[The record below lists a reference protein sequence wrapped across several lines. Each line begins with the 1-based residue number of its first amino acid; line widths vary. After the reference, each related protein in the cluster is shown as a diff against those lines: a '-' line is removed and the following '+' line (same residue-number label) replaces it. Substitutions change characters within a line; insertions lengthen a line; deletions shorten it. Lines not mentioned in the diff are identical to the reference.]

1 MEINYIL
8 ILGAGIISMIV
19 GSIWYGPL
27 FGKKW
32 MEICGVSAMDEEKR
46 KQMQKEAMPLYVVQ
60 FLLSLLQF
68 VILESFL
75 YAYYRYVNLIGSC
88 VEQGDGCFDMK
99 KIYLFGSILVWLG
112 FVMPTVAGSA
122 MWNNDSSKVKW
133 ARFLI
138 QAGYQL
144 VMFIIFGW
152 MIATFG

>member
-1 MEINYIL
+1 MENIGL
-8 ILGAGIISMIV
+8 ILGGAIVSMVV

-46 KQMQKEAMPLYVVQ
+46 KQMQKEATPLYIVQ
-60 FLLSLLQF
+60 FVLSLLQLY
-68 VILESFL
+68 IL
-75 YAYYRYVNLIGSC
+75 VNLITWGGWT
-88 VEQGDGCFDMK
+88 VQ
-99 KIYLFGSILVWLG
+99 SIGVAFFLWLG

-122 MWNNDSSKVKW
+122 MWNNDSRNVKW

-144 VMFIIFGW
+144 VMFLLYGW
-152 MIATFG
+152 MIATWM